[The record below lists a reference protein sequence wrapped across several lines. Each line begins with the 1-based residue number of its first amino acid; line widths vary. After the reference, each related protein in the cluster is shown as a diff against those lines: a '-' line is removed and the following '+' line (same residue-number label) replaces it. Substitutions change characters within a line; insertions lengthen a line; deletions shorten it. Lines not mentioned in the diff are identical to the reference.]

1 LDLCLE
7 TVFEVLEVHKLK
19 IFHTPRDRKEDC
31 RLGYGN
37 MVRKCIII
45 LLWLGDEFMALYGY
59 WRCLTSLEDKER
71 QVFALREKGVPQ
83 ENIYG
88 DEVTATSNFVDRE
101 ELSKCLDLLQ
111 PDDLLILEDITRLG
125 RTMVIML
132 VEVNNLIER
141 GVFIKTLDGRL
152 DTSLMNEEIVRL
164 IVGVMGYAAECE
176 LRNIQHRTS
185 EGRSVAKSRGVK
197 FGAKRKYDQ
206 RQIAEIMKKRKAG
219 EGYGTIA
226 KSLGMKKSTVQ
237 TIIQREV
244 AA

>member
-1 LDLCLE
+1 M
-7 TVFEVLEVHKLK
+7 T
-19 IFHTPRDRKEDC
+19 
-31 RLGYGN
+31 
-37 MVRKCIII
+37 
-45 LLWLGDEFMALYGY
+45 LYGY
-59 WRCLTSLEDKER
+59 WRCSTNLQDQER
-71 QVFALREKGVPQ
+71 QVIALKKEGIPYEHTFEDKITG
-83 ENIYG
+83 
-88 DEVTATSNFVDRE
+88 TSNYGDRE

-111 PDDLLILEDITRLG
+111 QDDLLILEDMTRLG
-125 RTMVIML
+125 RTMVTML

-141 GVFIKTLDGRL
+141 GVYIKTLDGRL

-176 LRNIQHRTS
+176 LRNIKHRTS
-185 EGRSVAKSRGVK
+185 EGRAVAKSRGVK

-206 RQIAEIMKKRKAG
+206 FQIAKIMKKRKAG
-219 EGYGTIA
+219 EGYGSIA